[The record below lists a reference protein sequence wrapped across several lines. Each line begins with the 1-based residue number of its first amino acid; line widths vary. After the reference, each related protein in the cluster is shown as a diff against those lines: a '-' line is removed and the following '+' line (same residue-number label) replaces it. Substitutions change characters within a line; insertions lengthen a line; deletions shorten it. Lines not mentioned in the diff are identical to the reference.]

1 MIYFKFQDKFKYIIK
16 NYNKYF
22 VDIEKNRLYIFLKR
36 FTPLILTIL
45 FIFYISYSLSK
56 SEINSFEPDN
66 LEFLINFFLFS
77 FSITPIFII
86 SSSIRF
92 HLVKVIFEVNTNF
105 IKSIKSILISSSLDA
120 FTPAKVNDFARLKNE
135 TKRKKVFFII
145 LLERLTDLFILI
157 LFLFLSNLYSK
168 LFAIFLF
175 SFLIINSLDLFIF
188 KRKLNLKRISLFFL
202 SVLLTGIHWNLA
214 FTIFKKSFYT
224 FSKIFNYD
232 YELIKDV
239 ITIKKFSLMTLISVL
254 PIGIGGFGLR
264 EVSSLRI
271 FNHIDSSLVLT
282 ASLSYGLAVSGL
294 LTFIGISYV
303 NIRKIFLK

>member
-1 MIYFKFQDKFKYIIK
+1 M
-16 NYNKYF
+16 
-22 VDIEKNRLYIFLKR
+22 
-36 FTPLILTIL
+36 IL
-45 FIFYISYSLSK
+45 FGTFIAI
-56 SEINSFEPDN
+56 
-66 LEFLINFFLFS
+66 FFLF
-77 FSITPIFII
+77 IANANI
-86 SSSIRF
+86 SS
-92 HLVKVIFEVNTNF
+92 KA
-105 IKSIKSILISSSLDA
+105 IKDC
-120 FTPAKVNDFARLKNE
+120 
-135 TKRKKVFFII
+135 
-145 LLERLTDLFILI
+145 
-157 LFLFLSNLYSK
+157 
-168 LFAIFLF
+168 
-175 SFLIINSLDLFIF
+175 
-188 KRKLNLKRISLFFL
+188 FL

-303 NIRKIFLK
+303 NIRKIFFK